1 MVLYFAYG
9 SNIHPRRLE
18 TRVGEV
24 ESLGVDSVE
33 GYSLTFDKRGADRSA
48 KCNLRIR
55 RGGRA
60 FGACYR
66 LRPDQW
72 DLLEEF
78 EPGYRASEL
87 ALGSGRSARLFLAE
101 ADLVD
106 EPPFS
111 WYRDIVVCGMEY
123 FDLPPAYREAA
134 RAVTAIEDHHPERAA
149 TMASELEIMRRM
161 KSRREGSLVSYL

>member
-18 TRVGEV
+18 KRVGEV
-24 ESLGVDSVE
+24 ESLGVDSID
-33 GYSLTFDKRGADRSA
+33 GRSLTFDKRGADRSA
-48 KCNLRIR
+48 KCNLRVR
-55 RGGRA
+55 RGERA

-72 DLLEEF
+72 GLLEEF
-78 EPGYRASEL
+78 EPGYQASEL
-87 ALGSGRSARLFLAE
+87 ELGSGRSARVFLAE

-111 WYRDIVVCGMEY
+111 WYRDIVVCGMQY
-123 FDLPPAYREAA
+123 FDFPLEYREAA
-134 RAVTAIEDHHPERAA
+134 RSVSAIPDAEPERAA
-149 TMASELEIMRRM
+149 AMEAELELMRRTL
-161 KSRREGSLVSYL
+161 SRND